1 MCIDHSDYGTCIELM
16 AARDDQ
22 RPLGGV
28 WRLLCRVLSLAHIL
42 HHGDVAG
49 PAVHGVGDGLEP
61 AVRESHVV
69 LPVGQISVSA
79 LLGAE
84 VVAGVVVLHGVLPG
98 VDGGGVSVLVH
109 VGGGGLVSRGLGLV
123 DNLGGRPGGGGL
135 VGGMHSV
142 LTGDRNSKFLILH
155 GNE

>member
-84 VVAGVVVLHGVLPG
+84 VVAGVVVLDGILPVVDCGHVSVG
-98 VDGGGVSVLVH
+98 VDIGGGRLV
-109 VGGGGLVSRGLGLV
+109 GSGLGLV
-123 DNLGGRPGGGGL
+123 DNFGGRPGEGGEEMRDDL
-135 VGGMHSV
+135 MRV
-142 LTGDRNSKFLILH
+142 
-155 GNE
+155 